1 MQTTLANP
9 LDKFELDIRKL
20 IEELMIERM
29 AENDE
34 IVTRWAIRS
43 SKARRACAIASGRY
57 ADLTVLPPRQGGE
70 SGASPWRSRHSAG
83 V

>member
-34 IVTRWAIRS
+34 IVTR
-43 SKARRACAIASGRY
+43 CAIASGRY
-57 ADLTVLPPRQGGE
+57 ADSAVLPPRQGGE